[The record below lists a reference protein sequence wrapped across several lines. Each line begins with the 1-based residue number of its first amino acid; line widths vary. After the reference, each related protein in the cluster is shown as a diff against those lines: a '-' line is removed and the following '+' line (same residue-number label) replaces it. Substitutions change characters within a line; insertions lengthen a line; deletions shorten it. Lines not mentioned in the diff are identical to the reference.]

1 MFRSIPVILALLAEV
16 GVTGPRAKTYAP
28 VLQEVGK
35 KHNVDPATII
45 SIVKGESGWRAGIVN
60 SLGCVGLG
68 QICLGNYS
76 VCQNGQRNSAA
87 CQAKKKQLQN
97 GVYNLRVM
105 GQAITANRKMC
116 NKRTN
121 KRTKKSRSQWRHW
134 LPSYGGYNKPKQGIW
149 CGQKRVKTK
158 RGMRW
163 RNVPIPKRIVQYM
176 KRRKRIIRA
185 VNRKMR
191 RRKK

>member
-16 GVTGPRAKTYAP
+16 GVTGSRAKTYAP
-28 VLQEVGK
+28 VLQELGK

-45 SIVKGESGWRAGIVN
+45 SIVKGESGWRAAIVN
-60 SLGCVGLG
+60 SVGCVGLG
-68 QICLGNYS
+68 QICLRNYP
-76 VCQNGQRNSAA
+76 VCRNGFNNAA
-87 CQAKKKQLQN
+87 CQAKKAQLQN

-105 GQAITANRKMC
+105 ASAITSNRNFC
-116 NKRTN
+116 NKKTN
-121 KRTKKSRSQWRHW
+121 KRTKATRSQWRHW

-163 RNVPIPKRIVQYM
+163 RNVPISKRIVQYM